1 MEIMRTNHESNVFPH
16 LAPSVVTMVPDRV
29 IRRLVRAAKKAMKQ
43 LEFCMSCTE
52 GGDAWN
58 ALYSA
63 VRAAETLQVKEAQT
77 RLSLN

>member
-1 MEIMRTNHESNVFPH
+1 MVALVDL
-16 LAPSVVTMVPDRV
+16 LAVG
-29 IRRLVRAAKKAMKQ
+29 AAKKAMKQ

-63 VRAAETLQVKEAQT
+63 VRSAEKFQVKEAQAH
-77 RLSLN
+77 